1 MIEDIFCIVSF
12 AFVFTGLTSMI
23 IGIFQN
29 ADVIDN
35 KN

>member
-1 MIEDIFCIVSF
+1 MIEDTFCIVSF
-12 AFVFTGLTSMI
+12 AFIFAGITCMI
-23 IGIFQN
+23 VGIFQN

>member
-1 MIEDIFCIVSF
+1 MIEDIFCIVSSVFIF
-12 AFVFTGLTSMI
+12 AGITSMI